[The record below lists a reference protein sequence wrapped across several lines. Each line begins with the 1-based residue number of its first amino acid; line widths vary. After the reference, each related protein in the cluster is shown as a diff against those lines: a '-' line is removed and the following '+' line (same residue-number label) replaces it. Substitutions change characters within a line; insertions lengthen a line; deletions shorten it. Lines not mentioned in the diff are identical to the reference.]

1 MSLFKNQDDHSSS
14 WKEKYFRLLDNQ
26 DQFEKNQQAQEDLLC
41 KIIVRF
47 SLAAKGLDK
56 TLDPHLD
63 RIRSVLRAGVKSQQ
77 LKQELEV
84 FSNALLSMEDASVGN
99 RRDAEILFEFIL
111 QFYPELSNQI
121 NEIRLRY
128 ESGELTDQQG
138 LFLTLSELIEIKSG
152 GGDRL
157 SDGLDLV
164 ECEAVTKHL
173 IRLLE
178 TVELPSGFVE
188 DGKQLKSRL
197 QNGQAFGTVFED
209 AVTLLLAVKMHLQSE
224 QQAMAEFLST
234 LTEELAELGMR
245 AAGVDIAQQD
255 ALHKRVSLDN
265 DVAAQMDDL
274 QRTSASATALEPL
287 KQLVNLRLRKITQQI
302 QAHNL
307 QEQLERD
314 KNQNE
319 LMGLVQKIKD
329 MESETVEL
337 KSRLEVA
344 QERATR
350 DPLTQL
356 PNRLAF
362 EERLTDEL
370 ARVHRFALPLTM
382 AVWDIDFFKNINDSF
397 GHKSGDKA
405 LVIIAKLLNS
415 YCRETDFVA
424 RVGGEEFVML
434 LPDTHGQSAMIVV
447 NKLREVVEKSSF
459 NANGKKISITLS
471 CGVTEYIEGDT
482 NESLFVR
489 ADGALYQAKQ
499 SGRNQCVLV

>member
-1 MSLFKNQDDHSSS
+1 
-14 WKEKYFRLLDNQ
+14 
-26 DQFEKNQQAQEDLLC
+26 
-41 KIIVRF
+41 
-47 SLAAKGLDK
+47 
-56 TLDPHLD
+56 
-63 RIRSVLRAGVKSQQ
+63 
-77 LKQELEV
+77 
-84 FSNALLSMEDASVGN
+84 
-99 RRDAEILFEFIL
+99 
-111 QFYPELSNQI
+111 
-121 NEIRLRY
+121 
-128 ESGELTDQQG
+128 
-138 LFLTLSELIEIKSG
+138 
-152 GGDRL
+152 
-157 SDGLDLV
+157 
-164 ECEAVTKHL
+164 
-173 IRLLE
+173 
-178 TVELPSGFVE
+178 
-188 DGKQLKSRL
+188 
-197 QNGQAFGTVFED
+197 
-209 AVTLLLAVKMHLQSE
+209 
-224 QQAMAEFLST
+224 
-234 LTEELAELGMR
+234 MR

-287 KQLVNLRLRKITQQI
+287 KQLVSLRLRKITQQI
-302 QAHNL
+302 QTHNL

-362 EERLTDEL
+362 EERLTDEFS
-370 ARVHRFALPLTM
+370 RVHRFTLPLTM

-415 YCRETDFVA
+415 HCRETDFVA

-434 LPDTHGQSAMIVV
+434 LPDTDGQSAMIVV
-447 NKLREVVEKSSF
+447 NKLREVIEKSSF